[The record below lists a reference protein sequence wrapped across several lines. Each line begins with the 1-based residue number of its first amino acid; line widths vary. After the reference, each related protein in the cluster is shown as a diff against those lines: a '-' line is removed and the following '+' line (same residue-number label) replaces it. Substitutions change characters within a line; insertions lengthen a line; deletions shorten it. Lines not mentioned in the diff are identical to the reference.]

1 MIGARLRWAAKKTGR
16 AAIAHGTNALSA
28 CGRAAGIVKPG
39 LRVLTYHAFGDRA
52 RDAFCVSA
60 QAFEVQMRH
69 LAHRS
74 MAIDLAQFERQV
86 NGAVKCDSDRVLVT
100 IDDGLRSV
108 RDIALPILREYQIPA
123 VVFASAGL
131 VGLDGSRSGKGS
143 AEGFMDWRDL
153 EDLLKHGIAVQS
165 HGWAHHALTRLS
177 ATGLDEA
184 LAGSRSLLEERL
196 GQSVYAFAYP
206 YGTRADFD
214 EHTARAADRA
224 GYRLAFTSQHGQ
236 VADGMNRHL
245 LPRVKVEGGEGIA
258 TFAALV
264 KGGLDPWR
272 WVDRSLWR
280 LQANH

>member
-1 MIGARLRWAAKKTGR
+1 MIGARLRWVAKKAGR

-28 CGRAAGIVKPG
+28 CGRAAGLVQPG

-60 QAFEVQMRH
+60 KAFEAQMRH
-69 LAHRS
+69 LALRA
-74 MAIDLAQFERQV
+74 MAIDLNEFERQV
-86 NGAVKCDSDRVLVT
+86 NGEAKHDADRVLVT

-131 VGLDGSRSGKGS
+131 VGLDGGKAGMAP
-143 AEGFMDWRDL
+143 AEGYMDWRDL
-153 EDLLKHGIAVQS
+153 EDLLKQGIAVQS

-184 LAGSRSLLEERL
+184 LAGSKRLLEQRL
-196 GQSVYAFAYP
+196 GRPVFAFAYP

-214 EHTARAADRA
+214 THTACAAERA

-236 VADGMNRHL
+236 VEMGMKRHL
-245 LPRVKVEGGEGIA
+245 LPRVKVEGGEGVA

>member
-1 MIGARLRWAAKKTGR
+1 MISARLRWAAKKTGR
-16 AAIAHGTNALSA
+16 AVIAHGTNALGA
-28 CGRAAGIVKPG
+28 CGRAAGLVQPG
-39 LRVLTYHAFGDRA
+39 LRVLTYHAFGDRR

-60 QAFEVQMRH
+60 KAFEAQMRY
-69 LAHRS
+69 LAHRA
-74 MAIDLAQFERQV
+74 MAIDLNEFERQV
-86 NGAVKCDSDRVLVT
+86 NGATRSDGDRVLVT
-100 IDDGLRSV
+100 IDDGLNSV

-131 VGLDGSRSGKGS
+131 VGLDGGKGAS
-143 AEGFMDWRDL
+143 GPAEGYMDWSDL
-153 EDLLKHGIAVQS
+153 EQLLKYGVAVQS

-177 ATGLDEA
+177 ATGLNEA
-184 LAGSRSLLEERL
+184 LVGSRTLLEQRL
-196 GQSVYAFAYP
+196 GRAVFAFAYP
-206 YGTRADFD
+206 YGTRADFNAD
-214 EHTARAADRA
+214 IARAADRA

-236 VADGMNRHL
+236 VDMGIDRHL

-258 TFAALV
+258 TFAALI